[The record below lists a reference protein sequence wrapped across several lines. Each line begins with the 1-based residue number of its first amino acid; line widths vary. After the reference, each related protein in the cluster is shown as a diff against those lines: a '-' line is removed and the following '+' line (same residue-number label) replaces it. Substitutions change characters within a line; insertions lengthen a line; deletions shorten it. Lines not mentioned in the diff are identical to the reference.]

1 MKNFRMILI
10 GCFLMIAACAKAQT
24 ISGRLVDE
32 QHKPLPYANVVLQQT
47 DSTFVKGE
55 TSDEKGSFRF
65 SKVVAGNYRLVI
77 SSMGYESLYL
87 NLQGIIGSVDL
98 GTLTMK
104 EASEVL
110 EEVNVTANAI
120 VKKVDKQIVFP
131 TKNQLKSSSSGYD
144 LLAKLLLPDL
154 RIDPI
159 QNKIATLDGGKV
171 EIRINDVKATQAQV
185 SSLRPSEVLRIEYVD
200 NPGIRYGDNQVEA
213 VINYIVKRQ
222 VSGISGGIQGMNA
235 VTTGFGNDNVYV
247 KANVGKSEFGLDY
260 FVSYRDYDTRYVDG
274 YDRFSFPDGTTQD
287 RKLEPNIVPFGYV
300 QQTIEASYN
309 LTQPDKY
316 VFNVLFTNEL
326 FDTDKQDY
334 SQRIVEKGKPD
345 LTFFK
350 HGEDHNYTPSL
361 DIYYSRQ
368 LPDKQ
373 KITANLVGTYIGTDY
388 LYDYKEW
395 ETEEDILSH
404 YAYSTDGKRY
414 SLIGEGMYSKEWEKA
429 VFTAGVKGN
438 TAYTKNVYTGTNGK
452 TLRMNNSSL
461 YGYVQVQGKWQKL
474 SYVLGMGIQ
483 RQAFSEAEN
492 NFSYVSFR
500 PSVSL
505 SYPVF
510 KNAQLRYT
518 FNITPYIPSLSQL
531 SDIVQQSNNL
541 EINRGNRYLRPYR
554 VYSNRLTFSWNTNPV
569 NVQLT
574 GNYNYYDKPILTSI
588 HPVLGELGNYLLEYA
603 SVNGKAHHSANARL
617 NVQWKIIPDFLA
629 INAYGGVNW
638 YRSKGEDFDNEY
650 KAWILGATM
659 SANYKKFSLVA
670 GASTRPKS
678 LYGYYVNYGEKDSYV
693 QLTYILNKNFS
704 AGVACL
710 YPFTPSGWTGG
721 SRIMGSSYVE
731 KKSWTHIKD
740 NGNMFCLYFNWKFNS
755 GRKHQAGRKTMNN
768 SDRDSGVVK

>member
-32 QHKPLPYANVVLQQT
+32 QQKPLPYANVVLQQT

-144 LLAKLLLPDL
+144 LLAKLMLPDL

-300 QQTIEASYN
+300 QQTFEASYN
-309 LTQPDKY
+309 LTEPDKY
-316 VFNVLFTNEL
+316 VFNVVFKNTM
-326 FDTDKQDY
+326 FDTDKQNFRD
-334 SQRIVEKGKPD
+334 RIIETGKRD
-345 LTFFK
+345 LINDT
-350 HGEDHNYTPSL
+350 HINDHSNTPSL
-361 DIYYSRQ
+361 DLYFSYK
-368 LPDKQ
+368 LPNNQ
-373 KITANLVGTYIGTDY
+373 NIAANVVGTHINTDY
-388 LYDYKEW
+388 MYRNQEYEHED
-395 ETEEDILSH
+395 DILST
-404 YAYSTDGKRY
+404 YAYGTDGKKY
-414 SLIGEGMYSKEWEKA
+414 SLIGEALYQKEWDNTTL
-429 VFTAGVKGN
+429 TAGFKGN
-438 TAYTKNVYTGTNGK
+438 VASTKNIYTGDNNQ
-452 TLRMNNSSL
+452 TLNMHDDMQ
-461 YGYVQVQGKWQKL
+461 YGYVQMAGKWKKWN
-474 SYVLGMGIQ
+474 YRLGAGVSRHAY
-483 RQAFSEAEN
+483 RQADNEYD
-492 NFSYVSFR
+492 YVAFR

-505 SYPVF
+505 TYNLF
-510 KNAQLRYT
+510 KGASLRYT
-518 FNITPYIPSLSQL
+518 LSVTPYAPSLSQL
-531 SDIVQQSNNL
+531 SDIRQQSSNL
-541 EINRGNRYLRPYR
+541 EVSRGNKDLKVNQGYNNWLIF
-554 VYSNRLTFSWNTNPV
+554 NWNTKRINF
-569 NVQLT
+569 QWRGQYL
-574 GNYNYYDKPILTSI
+574 YRDKPILRTI
-588 HPVLGELGNYLLEYA
+588 HAVQDEEGNYQVEY
-603 SVNGKAHHSANARL
+603 VPINWDYRERL
-617 NVQWKIIPDFLA
+617 ATRITLGWKIIPDVL
-629 INAYGGVNW
+629 NLSLYGGVHWNKSVGDG
-638 YRSKGEDFDNEY
+638 YNHEY
-650 KAWILGATM
+650 SAWEGGGSL
-659 SANYKKFSLVA
+659 SANLGKFSLMAGTSIRNKSMAGVYIDYGENDGYIQLDYTHNNLSI
-670 GASTRPKS
+670 GASW
-678 LYGYYVNYGEKDSYV
+678 Y
-693 QLTYILNKNFS
+693 
-704 AGVACL
+704 
-710 YPFTPSGWTGG
+710 YPFTSEGWSAGT
-721 SRIMGSSYVE
+721 RTMPNRYLNFNR
-731 KKSWTHIKD
+731 WTYIKD
-740 NGNMFCLYFNWKFNS
+740 NGNMLNFNLSWRFSS
-755 GRKHQAGRKTMNN
+755 GRKHKAGQKTLSN
-768 SDRDSGVVK
+768 SDNDSGIVK